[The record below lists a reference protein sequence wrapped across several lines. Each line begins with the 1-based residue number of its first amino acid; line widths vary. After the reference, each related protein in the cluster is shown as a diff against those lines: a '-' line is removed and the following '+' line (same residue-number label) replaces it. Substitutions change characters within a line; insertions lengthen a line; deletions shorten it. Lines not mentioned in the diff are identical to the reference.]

1 MLASDL
7 IKYFI
12 RISTVDFIKFERD
25 CIVRNHIV
33 WTFNLRC
40 QKCVYL
46 KHFFI
51 WCCFL
56 SAECIVNTMV
66 CKHSKGFSVGLLGW
80 KSPSESEAI
89 NLKTISPIMLK
100 FCRVVHIGDP
110 YIVIIYLTI
119 FIGVPD
125 EGDKLF
131 FCLAPYYRSVRR

>member
-1 MLASDL
+1 MIVLFAITL
-7 IKYFI
+7 
-12 RISTVDFIKFERD
+12 FELLTYG
-25 CIVRNHIV
+25 VKNV
-33 WTFNLRC
+33 FN
-40 QKCVYL
+40 L

-131 FCLAPYYRSVRR
+131 FLSCPLLPSC